1 MLYPSDLPQQAF
13 DELVRAIALFA
24 LMENHE
30 IEQVAASIETPSMS
44 DSAAMRS
51 SMQQLAN
58 IIRSFKE
65 D

>member
-13 DELVRAIALFA
+13 DELTRAIALFA
-24 LMENHE
+24 LMDSAE
-30 IEQVAASIETPSMS
+30 IEQVAASIEAPSMS

-51 SMQQLAN
+51 SMEQLAT